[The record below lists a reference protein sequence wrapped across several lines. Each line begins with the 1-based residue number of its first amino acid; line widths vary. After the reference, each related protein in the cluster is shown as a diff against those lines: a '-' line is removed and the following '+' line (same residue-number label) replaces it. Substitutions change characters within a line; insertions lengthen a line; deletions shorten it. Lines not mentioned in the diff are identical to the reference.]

1 MVCLDRLSYLRM
13 SCKLEVELLAAR
25 SRLRDAP
32 SPAGPAD
39 RAKAGMGLQSE
50 RPDVICM
57 RAALEQFDGPILSL
71 ADERTRIQSQWSK
84 IVAAW
89 GHPGPR
95 ELLQTPTGIGLL
107 KRCARGDVRSA
118 AELCVYAQV
127 GLSRLPARSIT
138 RAQLAASVLGDA
150 HALASGRPAAT
161 IVLAAL
167 RGPAPAAGD
176 IFSATRHATFGR
188 EPASW

>member
-1 MVCLDRLSYLRM
+1 M

-89 GHPGPR
+89 GHPRLR
-95 ELLQTPTGIGLL
+95 ELFRRRPESV
-107 KRCARGDVRSA
+107 CSSVARAAMSVRRRNFAFMRKWGCHGSQRVA
-118 AELCVYAQV
+118 
-127 GLSRLPARSIT
+127 
-138 RAQLAASVLGDA
+138 
-150 HALASGRPAAT
+150 
-161 IVLAAL
+161 
-167 RGPAPAAGD
+167 
-176 IFSATRHATFGR
+176 
-188 EPASW
+188 